1 MRPVAAA
8 SIPLFMTF
16 GRISDG
22 RDPKFCAVLR
32 DITPFKKAEEEQ
44 RTAKFQAEKASAQ
57 KSDFLARVSHE
68 IRTPLNSILGFTE
81 VMMEEKFGPVGSDRY
96 RQYLDDIHQAGTH
109 VISLVNDL
117 LDLAKIEA
125 GRLDLNFV
133 RVNLNEVVTN
143 AVALLQ
149 PQANSNRIIIRN
161 SLMPTMPPVIG
172 DLRSLKQIVLNL
184 LSNAVNYTPAGGQVI
199 VSTVLTDLGQAVL
212 RVRDTGLGMNEQE
225 IAIALEPFRQL
236 PATHPRGGTGLG
248 LPLTKALV
256 EANRA
261 SFVIQSAIGTG
272 TLVEVVFPP
281 VRVMAGQTS

>member
-1 MRPVAAA
+1 
-8 SIPLFMTF
+8 MTF
-16 GRISDG
+16 GRVSDG

-96 RQYLDDIHQAGTH
+96 KQYLADIHQSGTH

-236 PATHPRGGTGLG
+236 PAAHSRGGTGLG

-261 SFVIQSAIGTG
+261 SFIIQSAIGTG

-281 VRVMAGQTS
+281 VRVMAGQTP